1 MGELSIMKMYI
12 NHDYNQ
18 LPKSSDDV
26 IPVQIYNRDA
36 VIKKDGVAPRSDVA
50 TIGSPII
57 NKIQRLGVP
66 VSEEAMDFLTIALS
80 VVAADTFID
89 RQATCDGWT
98 RNIELYIPVNN
109 SVQWNSIKP
118 ILTKALHF
126 LSGDMWYLN
135 FSTDG
140 YLPPKPFVNSRH
152 KLVNL
157 NGLDSVSLFSG
168 GLDSAIGVIDLLDE
182 KYKPLLVSYSSKG
195 DKIKQNSIA
204 SHLKGKHSRF
214 EAFAHPISSN
224 RKTEISMRTRSII
237 FLALAVIGCEAVKK
251 TNNLRNI
258 NLFVP
263 ENGFISLNVPLT
275 NRRIGSLST
284 KTTHPYFIGLIQD
297 ILDQIGFNISI
308 KNPYQ
313 FKTKGE
319 MVLSCRNLKLLKEII
334 NDTVSCSHWKRKR
347 QQCGY
352 CVPCLIR
359 QASLNT
365 GKIKESIRYFYCGK
379 NNIVQLVNDKKN
391 ERDDLFSLLRAIK
404 LLESVNV
411 KSWITKSGPLDY
423 SLLPQYED
431 IFKRGLKEV
440 EKLLIRENCFAY

>member
-12 NHDYNQ
+12 NHDYKQ
-18 LPKSSDDV
+18 LPLSSDDV

-36 VIKKDGVAPRSDVA
+36 VIKKDGVVPRSDVA

-66 VSEEAMDFLTIALS
+66 LSEEVMDFLTIALS
-80 VVAADTFID
+80 VIAADTFID
-89 RQATCDGWT
+89 RGSTCDGWT

-109 SVQWNSIKP
+109 HVQWNSIKP

-126 LSGDMWYLN
+126 LSGDIWYLN
-135 FSTDG
+135 FSTGG
-140 YLPPKPFVNSRH
+140 YLPPKPFGNSRH
-152 KLVNL
+152 TLVNL

-168 GLDSAIGVIDLLDE
+168 GLDSAIGVIDLLEE
-182 KYKPLLVSYSSKG
+182 KYKPLLVSYSYKG
-195 DKIKQNSIA
+195 DKKKQNSIA
-204 SHLKGKHSRF
+204 HHLKGRLSHF
-214 EAFAHPISSN
+214 AAFANPRSSG
-224 RKTEISMRTRSII
+224 RKTDISMRTRSII
-237 FLALAVIGCEAVKK
+237 FLALAVIGCDAVKK
-251 TNNLRNI
+251 TNNLQNI

-263 ENGFISLNVPLT
+263 ENGFISLNAPLT

-284 KTTHPYFIGLIQD
+284 RTTHPYFIGLIQN

-319 MVLSCRNLKLLKEII
+319 MVLSCRNLTLLKKIV
-334 NDTVSCSHWKRKR
+334 NDTVSCSHWKRKN

-365 GKIKESIRYFYCGK
+365 GHITESVLYNYGENDTLAKFVK
-379 NNIVQLVNDKKN
+379 NNQNG
-391 ERDDLFSLLRAIK
+391 RDDLFSLIRAIK
-404 LLESVNV
+404 QLDNVNV
-411 KSWITKSGPLDY
+411 KNWVSKSGPLEHQ
-423 SLLPQYED
+423 LLPQYED

-440 EKLLIRENCFAY
+440 EELLKRENCFAY

>member
-12 NHDYNQ
+12 NHDYSQ
-18 LPKSSDDV
+18 LPLSSNDV

-36 VIKKDGVAPRSDVA
+36 VIKKDGIVPRSDVA

-66 VSEEAMDFLTIALS
+66 LSEEAMDFLTIALS
-80 VVAADTFID
+80 VIAADTFID
-89 RQATCDGWT
+89 RDATCDGWT

-109 SVQWNSIKP
+109 HVQWNSIKP

-126 LSGDMWYLN
+126 LSGDIWYLN
-135 FSTDG
+135 FSTGG
-140 YLPPKPFVNSRH
+140 YLPPKPFGNSRH
-152 KLVNL
+152 TLVNL

-168 GLDSAIGVIDLLDE
+168 GLDSAIGVIDLLE
-182 KYKPLLVSYSSKG
+182 EEYKPLLVSHSYKG
-195 DKIKQNSIA
+195 DKKKQNSIA
-204 SHLKGKHSRF
+204 PHLKGRLSRF
-214 EAFAHPISSN
+214 AAFANPRSSS
-224 RKTEISMRTRSII
+224 RKTDISMRTRSII
-237 FLALAVIGCEAVKK
+237 FLALAVIGCDAVKK
-251 TNNLRNI
+251 TNNLQNI

-263 ENGFISLNVPLT
+263 ENGFISLNAPLT

-284 KTTHPYFIGLIQD
+284 RTTHPYFIGLIQD

-319 MVLSCRNLKLLKEII
+319 MVLSCRNLTLLKKIV
-334 NDTVSCSHWKRKR
+334 NDTVSCSHWKRKN

-359 QASLNT
+359 QAALNKGHIT
-365 GKIKESIRYFYCGK
+365 ESVLYNYGENDTLAKFVK
-379 NNIVQLVNDKKN
+379 NNQNG
-391 ERDDLFSLLRAIK
+391 RDDLFSLIRAIK
-404 LLESVNV
+404 QLDNVNV
-411 KSWITKSGPLDY
+411 KNWVSKSGPLEHQ
-423 SLLPQYED
+423 LLPQYED

-440 EKLLIRENCFAY
+440 EELLKRENCFAY